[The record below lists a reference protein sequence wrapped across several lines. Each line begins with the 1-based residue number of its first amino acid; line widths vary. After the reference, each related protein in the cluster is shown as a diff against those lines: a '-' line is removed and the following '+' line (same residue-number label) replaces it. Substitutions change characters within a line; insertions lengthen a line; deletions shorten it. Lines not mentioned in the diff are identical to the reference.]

1 MRNQR
6 TTRRRTFSVSAA
18 RSAWVIGRI
27 PVASDGT
34 RVSGFGFGADG
45 SKASLLE
52 FLADSHRFSE
62 LSEQDRTALQSFLL
76 TFPTETASIVG
87 FSRTVHVANRN
98 DTSLQVDV
106 AVMTD
111 QARRG
116 RCCVSLTGMLR
127 GERID
132 SVYVPNTELFRSRTD
147 ATNEVAWGQ
156 IVSNIDDSESFVSL
170 VALPPVSPEASD
182 E

>member
-1 MRNQR
+1 LFGQPAK
-6 TTRRRTFSVSAA
+6 AA
-18 RSAWVIGRI
+18 QLRGLRQRI

-52 FLADSHRFSE
+52 FLADSHRFPK
-62 LSEQDRTALQSFLL
+62 LSEQDRTALLS
-76 TFPTETASIVG
+76 FPTETASIVG

-98 DTSLQVDV
+98 DTSLQADV
-106 AVMTD
+106 AVMTE

-132 SVYVPNTELFRSRTD
+132 FVYDPNTDLFRSRTD
-147 ATNEVAWGQ
+147 ATNEVAWEQ
-156 IVSNIDDSESFVSL
+156 IVLNIDSGESFVSL
-170 VALPPVSPEASD
+170 VALPPVSPEAAD